1 MNQILTD
8 IMGLFKRKEIITDA
22 KDADIIALGSKKVTS
37 STPVSG
43 TTPPDKVSLI
53 TASDFVTNYVAPK
66 VGPTTNN
73 TVYGLD
79 AFKNNTTGEFN
90 VAIGYQSSL
99 NNTTG
104 SFNVAVGNDAMKNSY
119 LSEGN
124 TAIGDN
130 AMLGVFGSEGT
141 YNVAIGDYT
150 LYSLSSGNQNVA
162 IGSEAGGSITDANDN
177 IAIGP
182 YSMSNNLSGSGNIAI
197 GTACVNASEMGQN
210 SVHIGQENSQTAT
223 GSNNTSIGSF
233 GNTSIYSNCITIGTR
248 AEAQSDNDV
257 AIGSSSYPVG
267 TITAYTGAS
276 AETWE
281 ITINGVTKKIML
293 AP

>member
-1 MNQILTD
+1 MA
-8 IMGLFKRKEIITDA
+8 IIPSNTQFRGDTTGVPIVDKGSA
-22 KDADIIALGSKKVTS
+22 STNARAEYFTMADIAQS
-37 STPVSG
+37 
-43 TTPPDKVSLI
+43 
-53 TASDFVTNYVAPK
+53 A
-66 VGPTTNN
+66 GPTTNN

-79 AFKNNTTGEFN
+79 AFKNNTTGQFN
-90 VAIGYQSSL
+90 VAIGYQSLL

-104 SFNVAVGNDAMKNSY
+104 TLNVAVGNDAMKNGY

-124 TAIGDN
+124 TAIGDS
-130 AMLGVFGSEGT
+130 AMVGVFGSEGT

-182 YSMSNNLSGSGNIAI
+182 YSMSNNGSGSSNIAI
-197 GTACVNASEMGQN
+197 GPYCCNAAEMGQS

-257 AIGSSSYPVG
+257 SIGSSSYPVG